1 MMCNVSVLLGKILD
15 NIEVNNIDGEDEIIF
30 FCQDGSKYRMYHER
44 DCCESVYIEDI
55 CGALTALIGKP
66 LTMAEDVS
74 NKFEPPAKDDRV
86 DSCTWT
92 WYKFATVNG
101 YVTIRWYGESNGYYS
116 EEVDFELMEEA

>member
-1 MMCNVSVLLGKILD
+1 MICKVSALLGKTLN
-15 NIEVNNIDGEDEIIF
+15 NIEVNNVDGEDEIIF

-44 DCCESVYIEDI
+44 DCCESVCIEDI
-55 CGALTALIGKP
+55 CGSLTALIGKT

-74 NKFEPPAKDDRV
+74 NKFGQPSKDPLV

-116 EEVDFELMEEA
+116 EEVDFELMEEK